1 VKVYSSIRIKPRI
14 SSSSAS
20 KMVVAMAMY
29 GNHNKDIPRKIT
41 TVANVSD
48 HFSQNG
54 MDFKKEVSKC
64 RNFLYHV
71 PMYENLLAAQWT
83 TQGVTVT
90 KPDHITGEFKEIV
103 SGEGTYNETD
113 YWALFDLAREDFD
126 HALVTGNYQRFLSSV
141 NSGLASIENFLNH
154 QYLIR
159 TRSQL
164 NDEALKKDIEAKFDE
179 WILLFTSKR
188 YDKSGRDWAA
198 FKKLKNLRNEDF
210 QHQKSIASGISFRD
224 LVVLLNDFKYGICQ
238 VLMQLHILVGER
250 CPTSII
256 RYSYYP
262 EIEYVKNG

>member
-1 VKVYSSIRIKPRI
+1 MNSSIRIKPRI
-14 SSSSAS
+14 SNSSAS
-20 KMVVAMAMY
+20 KMVVAMAMH
-29 GNHNKDIPRKIT
+29 GNHNKDIYRKIK
-41 TVANVSD
+41 TVADVSD

-64 RNFLYHV
+64 RNFRYHV
-71 PMYENLLAAQWT
+71 PMYENLLGALWI
-83 TQGVTVT
+83 TQGVTVS
-90 KPDHITGEFKEIV
+90 KPDHVTGEFKEIV

-113 YWALFDLAREDFD
+113 YCALFDLAREDYD
-126 HALVTGNYQRFLSSV
+126 KAIETSNYIRFLSAV

-159 TRSQL
+159 TRTQL

-188 YDKSGRDWAA
+188 YDKGGRDWAA

-210 QHQKSIASGISFRD
+210 QHQKSVASGINFRD
-224 LVVLLNDFKYGICQ
+224 LVDHLNDFKYGICQ
-238 VLMQLHILVGER
+238 VLLQLHILVGER
-250 CPTSII
+250 CPTSVI

-262 EIEYVKNG
+262 EIEFVRNG